1 MPIGIGISL
10 NPKENINNVNRYL
23 INIINFH
30 NNLDIVF
37 YSNII
42 EYYQNNWCGWD
53 KINIEDWIKS
63 KESFCDKDKILDKIQ
78 IIIKNYNQKII
89 DNIFNI
95 LKQEG
100 LKIRE

>member
-1 MPIGIGISL
+1 
-10 NPKENINNVNRYL
+10 
-23 INIINFH
+23 
-30 NNLDIVF
+30 LDIVF

-42 EYYQNNWCGWD
+42 EYYKNNWHDWE
-53 KINIEDWIKS
+53 KINTEDWIKS
-63 KESFCDKDKILDKIQ
+63 KEGFCDKDKILDKIQ

-95 LKQEG
+95 LKQED

>member
-1 MPIGIGISL
+1 
-10 NPKENINNVNRYL
+10 YL

-42 EYYQNNWCGWD
+42 EYYKNNWYDWE
-53 KINIEDWIKS
+53 KINTEDWIKS

-95 LKQEG
+95 LKQED